1 MSSRNGGGVGVS
13 TRATQAALAAQG
25 AGAGGGECADGA
37 LLRRSKRGK
46 DEDGKGRDG
55 VAGTKR
61 RAALADVTNKPRDEA
76 AGAPVK
82 AKASGDATQSS
93 ASAPVTRGM
102 AAAMAV
108 PTSHAEASVLLQART
123 AAVQAAAAQG
133 SRFLSEQ
140 AVVED
145 AAEEAHEEMPWK
157 DVDAATKDDPQMCA
171 QYVNEIYAHLRHK
184 EVERRPSVSYMDELQ
199 SDINATMRGI
209 LVDWL
214 VEVAEEYKLVPDTLF
229 LSVSCIDR
237 YLSVNQVVRSKLQ
250 LVGVTCMLIAA
261 KYEEIYAPQV
271 DEFCYITDNT
281 YSRQEVLNMERTLLT
296 TLDFELTTPTTKSF
310 LRRFLKAA
318 EADTKVEFLASYL
331 AELTLVEYGFM
342 KYMPSMVAASAVFLA
357 QFTLNKPPWTPTLQ
371 HYAQY
376 QPQEL
381 IDCVKALHGVF
392 LNARRSTLPA
402 IREKY
407 SLHKFKCVS
416 SITPQEVL
424 PEYLFEPLR
433 RP

>member
-1 MSSRNGGGVGVS
+1 
-13 TRATQAALAAQG
+13 
-25 AGAGGGECADGA
+25 
-37 LLRRSKRGK
+37 
-46 DEDGKGRDG
+46 
-55 VAGTKR
+55 
-61 RAALADVTNKPRDEA
+61 
-76 AGAPVK
+76 
-82 AKASGDATQSS
+82 
-93 ASAPVTRGM
+93 
-102 AAAMAV
+102 
-108 PTSHAEASVLLQART
+108 
-123 AAVQAAAAQG
+123 
-133 SRFLSEQ
+133 
-140 AVVED
+140 
-145 AAEEAHEEMPWK
+145 
-157 DVDAATKDDPQMCA
+157 
-171 QYVNEIYAHLRHK
+171 
-184 EVERRPSVSYMDELQ
+184 
-199 SDINATMRGI
+199 MRQ
-209 LVDWL
+209 
-214 VEVAEEYKLVPDTLF
+214 VAEEYKLVPDTLF